1 MPRGQTLH
9 FPQLSPHRLETS
21 VILVSFQQPFLKVNG
36 LSKGVPTSQCRHELM
51 RIAAVSKV
59 DMTVDPVRA
68 SAEFNMFTRK
78 LQAGVLIAL
87 SLAGMVGLLLPVGLI
102 AVDAASNPQV
112 LNSLSEHLGSAALLA
127 SGVFVGIA
135 LLTFP
140 LRSGLARLSCS
151 GRVEMADGMVHVERR
166 GLVGPERWSAPLAQF
181 CGVTHH
187 IRATLSGPRH
197 EIILVHPEPSKDV
210 LLHVAHH
217 HPQDGADHFAR
228 LLGLPE
234 LPPRKLYNR
243 HRRAPN
249 PAPAPAHA
257 AQPELQ
263 AKAA

>member
-166 GLVGPERWSAPLAQF
+166 GLVAPERWSAPLAQF

-210 LLHVAHH
+210 LLHVAHR

-234 LPPRKLYNR
+234 LPPRELYNR